1 MESITIYAYSI
12 AKSPLSLAECH
23 EKLWPERLEQLSRFP
38 EQSQQHSLAG
48 DLLALMAYRTAYP
61 ADAFPPE
68 RAVTPAGKPYFPARP
83 EFHYSV
89 SHSDEWAV
97 CAVGAVPLGVDIQVE
112 RPVRPAV
119 FRALSAAEQA
129 ELDRLEEREL
139 LPAFF
144 DVWCLKEAYTKAIGL
159 GLQARFRDFSV
170 SRNMEI
176 SVPGFS
182 VALPPFWDCRYHLGV
197 CAQATTMPGLRLQ
210 LVEKTALF

>member
-1 MESITIYAYSI
+1 MEPITIYAYST

-68 RAVTPAGKPYFPARP
+68 RSVTPEGKPFFPAHP
-83 EFHYSV
+83 EFHYSI
-89 SHSDEWAV
+89 SHSGEWAV

-129 ELDRLEEREL
+129 ELDGLAERERL
-139 LPAFF
+139 SAFL
-144 DVWCLKEAYTKAIGL
+144 DVWCLKEAYSKAIGL

-170 SRNMEI
+170 RRKASI

-182 VALPPFWDCRYHLGV
+182 VALPPFWDRRYHLGV
-197 CAQATTMPGLRLQ
+197 CVQAMAMPELRLQ

>member
-1 MESITIYAYSI
+1 MEPITIYAYSI

-68 RAVTPAGKPYFPARP
+68 RSVTPEGKPFFPAHP
-83 EFHYSV
+83 EFHYSI
-89 SHSDEWAV
+89 SHSGEWAV

-129 ELDRLEEREL
+129 ELDGLAERERL
-139 LPAFF
+139 SAFL
-144 DVWCLKEAYTKAIGL
+144 DVWCLKEAYSKAIGL

-170 SRNMEI
+170 RRKASI

-182 VALPPFWDCRYHLGV
+182 VALPPFWDRRYHLGV
-197 CAQATTMPGLRLQ
+197 CVQAMAMPELRLQ

>member
-1 MESITIYAYSI
+1 M
-12 AKSPLSLAECH
+12 
-23 EKLWPERLEQLSRFP
+23 
-38 EQSQQHSLAG
+38 
-48 DLLALMAYRTAYP
+48 
-61 ADAFPPE
+61 
-68 RAVTPAGKPYFPARP
+68 
-83 EFHYSV
+83 
-89 SHSDEWAV
+89 
-97 CAVGAVPLGVDIQVE
+97 GAVPLGVDIQVE

-129 ELDRLEEREL
+129 ELDGLAERER

-170 SRNMEI
+170 SKKAEI

-182 VALPPFWDCRYHLGV
+182 VSLPHFWDCLYHLGV

>member
-1 MESITIYAYSI
+1 MESITIYAYPVK
-12 AKSPLSLAECH
+12 KSPLSLAECQ
-23 EKLWPERLEQLSRFP
+23 ERLSAERLEQLFKFP
-38 EQSQQHSLAG
+38 EQSRQHSLAG

-68 RAVTPAGKPYFPARP
+68 RSVTPEGKPFFPARP
-83 EFHYSV
+83 EFHYSI
-89 SHSDEWAV
+89 SHSGEWVV

-112 RPVRPAV
+112 RPVRPVV

-129 ELDRLEEREL
+129 ELDGLEERERL
-139 LPAFF
+139 SAFF
-144 DVWCLKEAYTKAIGL
+144 DVWCLKEAYSKAIGL

-170 SRNMEI
+170 RKKANI

-182 VALPPFWDCRYHLGV
+182 VALPPFLDCRYHLGV
-197 CAQATTMPGLRLQ
+197 CVQATTMPEFRLQ